1 MSKRTK
7 ELLRENNAWE
17 KKMLSKENQDVMT
30 DIVVYLRSAPI
41 SEYEQELV
49 RRDIAMMLAE
59 GQVDER
65 SAEAVLGDDMQA
77 FCDEVIAAMPKLK
90 RGDHVLASIHDLL
103 LGVLVLLVI
112 WVADG
117 VIASLAGTPT
127 LPYLP
132 LTLGDALAGVLILAG
147 AVALFNL
154 ISKGSFRMDNKL
166 LYVVIFAVIFV
177 SVILSRWLTQVLVDV
192 HLAAALAIGVAVYLV
207 YKLLERRIDRAI
219 EE

>member
-59 GQVDER
+59 GQADGR

-103 LGVLVLLVI
+103 LGVLVLLAI

-192 HLAAALAIGVAVYLV
+192 HLAAVLVIGVAVYLV
-207 YKLLERRIDRAI
+207 YKFLERRIDRAI
-219 EE
+219 EG

>member
-59 GQVDER
+59 GQVDGR

-103 LGVLVLLVI
+103 LGVLVLLAI

-147 AVALFNL
+147 AVALFHM

-192 HLAAALAIGVAVYLV
+192 HLVAALAIGVAVYLV
-207 YKLLERRIDRAI
+207 YKLLERRIDQAI
-219 EE
+219 EG

>member
-30 DIVVYLRSAPI
+30 DIVAYLRSAPI

-59 GQVDER
+59 GQVDGR
-65 SAEAVLGDDMQA
+65 SAEVVLGDDMQA

-103 LGVLVLLVI
+103 LGVLVLLAI
-112 WVADG
+112 WVAGG

-132 LTLGDALAGVLILAG
+132 LTLGDALAGVLILVG

-219 EE
+219 EG